1 MPEGIHRLLIIPIV
15 PITVNITVHQ
25 TKIEASPPQHPACI
39 VPALSNK
46 REPSLWR
53 RGLNALKK
61 RL

>member
-25 TKIEASPPQHPACI
+25 TKAEASPPPYP
-39 VPALSNK
+39 VPTLSHK

>member
-1 MPEGIHRLLIIPIV
+1 MLIIPIV

-39 VPALSNK
+39 VPALSHK

-61 RL
+61 GL

>member
-1 MPEGIHRLLIIPIV
+1 MIIIPV
-15 PITVNITVHQ
+15 ITIPVNITIHQ
-25 TKIEASPPQHPACI
+25 TKVEAPPPPPHPACI
-39 VPALSNK
+39 VPALSHK

>member
-1 MPEGIHRLLIIPIV
+1 MIIIPV
-15 PITVNITVHQ
+15 ITIHQ
-25 TKIEASPPQHPACI
+25 TKADASPPHPTCI
-39 VPALSNK
+39 VPSLNHK